1 MMSKVESFHQ
11 RNIVIK
17 EIMMR
22 LHLIIITI
30 LVSLLLSGCNQKR
43 VRLNQPKVAENIQR
57 VAYIEN
63 NNIEEVPTIKRENIT
78 KNSVTANIKAKLD
91 NTKELQGFQLYPHI
105 HDGKILLSGIVNTKR
120 EKLLAG
126 SIARSVEGSGIVV
139 NRLVVN

>member
-1 MMSKVESFHQ
+1 MSKVESFHQ

-57 VAYIEN
+57 VAYIEK
-63 NNIEEVPTIKRENIT
+63 NIEEVPTIKRENIT
-78 KNSVTANIKAKLD
+78 KNSVIANIKAKLD

-105 HDGKILLSGIVNTKR
+105 QEGKTLLSGIVNTKR